1 MPSKRK
7 RARRLFRRAPAK
19 SKETVRVKTF
29 IVERPVYVK
38 SKGMIGD
45 DDDGPPGEYD
55 SKWSRY
61 FRKRMPSFA
70 RAPRGGGGRNFA
82 EEDDIGHDEAE
93 GGPKGNAEDYPDDG
107 AGEPDNDEMTEG
119 ESGAE
124 DFAGEDIPEGDVED
138 ALNAPSS
145 RHKRSRGLFQNKWW
159 LKGILKGFAV
169 WLIILILAYMMDF
182 LKMVNVEGWKSWFG
196 FLIFLIVV
204 FLVYEKFLKGKVN
217 I

>member
-1 MPSKRK
+1 MVSKKK
-7 RARRLFRRAPAK
+7 RARRSFRRAPAK

-29 IVERPVYVK
+29 IVEKPVYIK

-45 DDDGPPGEYD
+45 DDDPPGKYD

-61 FRKRMPSFA
+61 FRKRMPPFA
-70 RAPRGGGGRNFA
+70 RAPKGRGGENFA
-82 EEDDIGHDEAE
+82 EEDDIGSDEAE
-93 GGPKGNAEDYPDDG
+93 GSPEGSTEEYPEDG
-107 AGEPDNDEMTEG
+107 AGEPGNNEMAEDEG
-119 ESGAE
+119 GVE

-138 ALNAPSS
+138 ALNPPSS
-145 RHKRSRGLFQNKWW
+145 RHKRSHGLFQNKWW
-159 LKGILKGFAV
+159 LKGILKGVAV

-196 FLIFLIVV
+196 FLIFLIIV
-204 FLVYEKFLKGKVN
+204 FLVYEKFLKGKAN